1 MPMSSIKPN
10 IVVIGDLIL
19 DQYIFGNCERI
30 SPEAPVQIIDVQ
42 KETSQL
48 GGAAN
53 VARNLQEFGLDPIV
67 FSAIGSCSNAKEIIK
82 LFEKNNISTSFI
94 FEEKSRVSS
103 KKTRIIS
110 SNQQV
115 IRYDKETKSE
125 IDKILEEKIIFSLK
139 SIIDSIDL
147 IILSDYGKG
156 VLSKSLTQSI
166 IALSIQNNII
176 VIVDPKGNDYSK
188 YKGSYLLTPNIKEA
202 SLFIGKEIT
211 NENDIYD
218 AAKCLKDSLNL
229 ECGLITLSERGI
241 AIYDYDLRIHPTK
254 AKEVFDVTGA
264 GDTVIAAIGYYLSI
278 GKSIDDAIKFANLAA
293 GVVVSKLGSSTASI
307 DEINSFHSNKR
318 IVSSQEQ
325 LEEIIHKLKNSDKKI
340 VFTNGCFDIL
350 HYGHV
355 DYLETARSF
364 GDVLIVGINSDDS
377 VKKLKGPTRPINKEY
392 FRASIISS
400 LKAVDYVVIFNEET
414 PYNLIKLI
422 KPDTL
427 VKGGDYKGKKI
438 VGEDIVENI
447 EIVDYID
454 NLSTSAIIQK
464 IQNVSH

>member
-139 SIIDSIDL
+139 SIKESKEDDL
-147 IILSDYGKG
+147 IEEYFHQSLS
-156 VLSKSLTQSI
+156 L
-166 IALSIQNNII
+166 
-176 VIVDPKGNDYSK
+176 K
-188 YKGSYLLTPNIKEA
+188 Y
-202 SLFIGKEIT
+202 
-211 NENDIYD
+211 
-218 AAKCLKDSLNL
+218 C
-229 ECGLITLSERGI
+229 
-241 AIYDYDLRIHPTK
+241 
-254 AKEVFDVTGA
+254 
-264 GDTVIAAIGYYLSI
+264 
-278 GKSIDDAIKFANLAA
+278 
-293 GVVVSKLGSSTASI
+293 
-307 DEINSFHSNKR
+307 
-318 IVSSQEQ
+318 
-325 LEEIIHKLKNSDKKI
+325 
-340 VFTNGCFDIL
+340 
-350 HYGHV
+350 
-355 DYLETARSF
+355 
-364 GDVLIVGINSDDS
+364 VLILNFD
-377 VKKLKGPTRPINKEY
+377 
-392 FRASIISS
+392 
-400 LKAVDYVVIFNEET
+400 
-414 PYNLIKLI
+414 
-422 KPDTL
+422 
-427 VKGGDYKGKKI
+427 
-438 VGEDIVENI
+438 
-447 EIVDYID
+447 
-454 NLSTSAIIQK
+454 
-464 IQNVSH
+464 